1 MAPKIA
7 IVFVR
12 TPTLSGIEPK
22 SRRPAIEHPI
32 LAHGSTMIS
41 Y

>member
-12 TPTLSGIEPK
+12 TPSFSGIEPK
-22 SRRPAIEHPI
+22 SRRLAIDAPFPAY
-32 LAHGSTMIS
+32 GSIMIS